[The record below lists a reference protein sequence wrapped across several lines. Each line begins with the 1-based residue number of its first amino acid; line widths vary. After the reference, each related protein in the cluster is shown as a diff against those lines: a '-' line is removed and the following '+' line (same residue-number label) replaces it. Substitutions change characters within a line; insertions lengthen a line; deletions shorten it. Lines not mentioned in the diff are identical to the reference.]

1 MSIEELRQQCVD
13 RFPLSRTRAKIMAGL
28 TEVIE
33 RLSQYRV
40 AGELWVDG
48 SFLTEKIN
56 PGDVDVVLRI
66 QSSVYDD
73 GTSEQREIVGWID
86 GNLRE
91 HNLCD
96 SYVFYEFP
104 ETDPNYLLGEE
115 MRSYWSKWFG
125 HSRSGMSKGIA
136 VIELIGDTP

>member
-1 MSIEELRQQCVD
+1 
-13 RFPLSRTRAKIMAGL
+13 MAGL
-28 TEVIE
+28 AEVVE
-33 RLSQYRV
+33 RLSAYQV

-56 PGDVDVVLRI
+56 PGDVDIVLRVP
-66 QSSVYDD
+66 SSYTDD
-73 GTSEQREIVGWID
+73 GTIKQRRIVDWID

-104 ETDPNYLLGEE
+104 DADPNYLLGEE
-115 MRSYWSKWFG
+115 MRDYWSKWFG
-125 HSRSGMSKGIA
+125 HSRDRTPKGIA
-136 VIELIGDTP
+136 VIELTGDTP

>member
-1 MSIEELRQQCVD
+1 M
-13 RFPLSRTRAKIMAGL
+13 
-28 TEVIE
+28 
-33 RLSQYRV
+33 

-73 GTSEQREIVGWID
+73 GTSEQRMMVDWIR
-86 GNLRE
+86 GNLKE
-91 HNLCD
+91 YNLCD
-96 SYVFYEFP
+96 SYVFHEFP
-104 ETDPNYLLGEE
+104 KDDPDYSLGK
-115 MRSYWSKWFG
+115 RDRDYWSKWFG
-125 HSRSGMSKGIA
+125 HSRSQVPKGIA